1 MRKLILARK
10 YNWESLYDFL
20 RDCEEATYGIF
31 EKYTEEFE
39 GEVRLRIEYIE
50 SRNEESSEESEM

>member
-20 RDCEEATYGIF
+20 RDCEEATYEIF